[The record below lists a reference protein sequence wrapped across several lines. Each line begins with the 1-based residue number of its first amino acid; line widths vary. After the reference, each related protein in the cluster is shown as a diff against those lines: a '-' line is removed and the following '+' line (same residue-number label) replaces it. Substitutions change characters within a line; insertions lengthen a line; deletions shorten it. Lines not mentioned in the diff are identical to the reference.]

1 MDTASTSDSLD
12 HQFSASAVE
21 PLPDFAVADEVL
33 QEETPLLADVPPLL
47 RTRNARMTAAMQSAK
62 RAALVPATVLLIGEN
77 GAGKRLLARQIHKW
91 SPCHTRRFVGVDCA
105 RISGRLAE
113 AETLEVVTKVLTGHD
128 AGDIRT
134 NGHYERPGTIFLEN
148 IAELELAAQA
158 KVLDFADAQRLNR
171 LSKKSDKGWTRII
184 AASNSDLAS
193 AVLIRKFRA
202 DLFYRINV
210 VSLRIPALRERPE
223 DILPLAESVL
233 REQATR
239 YGRRELQFSTGAQF
253 AIQHRPWLANAPE
266 LASAIESAAV
276 LSADDLIKAEDIPE
290 VSNWYSPAALA
301 NAGAPSQKL
310 CEVERNHIARILAS
324 GVSAEE
330 AAEILGISSSTLCR
344 KRKRY
349 DLC

>member
-1 MDTASTSDSLD
+1 MDTASASDSLD

-21 PLPDFAVADEVL
+21 PLPDFAAPGEVL
-33 QEETPLLADVPPLL
+33 EEETPLLADVPPLL
-47 RTRNARMTAAMQSAK
+47 RTRNPRMTATMQSAK

-77 GAGKRLLARQIHKW
+77 GAGKRLLARQIHNW
-91 SPCHTRRFVGVDCA
+91 CPSNTRRFVGVDCA
-105 RISGRLAE
+105 RISGRLVE
-113 AETLEVVTKVLTGHD
+113 AETLEIVTRVLTGHD
-128 AGDIRT
+128 TDDNT
-134 NGHYERPGTIFLEN
+134 NGYHQRPGTIFLEN
-148 IAELELAAQA
+148 IADLELGAQA
-158 KVLDFADAQRLNR
+158 KLLDFVDAQRVNR
-171 LSKKSDKGWTRII
+171 LSKKSGKGWTKII
-184 AASNSDLAS
+184 AASNNDLAS
-193 AVLIRKFRA
+193 AVLTRKFRA

-223 DILPLAESVL
+223 DILRLAESML
-233 REQATR
+233 RQEATR
-239 YGRRELQFSTGAQF
+239 YGRRRLQFSAGAQF

-276 LSADDLIKAEDIPE
+276 LSADDLIKADDIPE
-290 VSNWYSPAALA
+290 VSAWYSSATPA
-301 NAGAPSQKL
+301 NASAPAQKL
-310 CEVERNHIARILAS
+310 CEVERNHIAKILAS

>member
-47 RTRNARMTAAMQSAK
+47 RTRNARMNAAMQSAK

-105 RISGRLAE
+105 RISGRLGE

-128 AGDIRT
+128 AGDRT

-158 KVLDFADAQRLNR
+158 KGVDA
-171 LSKKSDKGWTRII
+171 
-184 AASNSDLAS
+184 
-193 AVLIRKFRA
+193 
-202 DLFYRINV
+202 
-210 VSLRIPALRERPE
+210 
-223 DILPLAESVL
+223 AESQV
-233 REQATR
+233 
-239 YGRRELQFSTGAQF
+239 
-253 AIQHRPWLANAPE
+253 
-266 LASAIESAAV
+266 
-276 LSADDLIKAEDIPE
+276 
-290 VSNWYSPAALA
+290 AAL
-301 NAGAPSQKL
+301 SQ
-310 CEVERNHIARILAS
+310 ERDAVRQRVEKMLQQMD
-324 GVSAEE
+324 E
-330 AAEILGISSSTLCR
+330 LL
-344 KRKRY
+344 
-349 DLC
+349 

>member
-12 HQFSASAVE
+12 HLYSASAVE
-21 PLPDFAVADEVL
+21 PLPDFAAPGEVL

-47 RTRNARMTAAMQSAK
+47 RTRNPRMAATMQSAK
-62 RAALVPATVLLIGEN
+62 RAALVPATILLIGEN
-77 GAGKRLLARQIHKW
+77 GAGKRLLAHQIHNW
-91 SPCHTRRFVGVDCA
+91 SPCHIRRFVGVDCA
-105 RISGRLAE
+105 RISGRLVE
-113 AETLEVVTKVLTGHD
+113 AETLQVVTRVLTGHD
-128 AGDIRT
+128 ASDNM
-134 NGHYERPGTIFLEN
+134 NGYYERPGTIFLEN
-148 IAELELAAQA
+148 IADLELAAQA
-158 KVLDFADAQRLNR
+158 KLLEFADAQRLNR
-171 LSKKSDKGWTRII
+171 LSKKSGKGWTRII

-193 AVLIRKFRA
+193 AVLTRKFRA

-233 REQATR
+233 REEATR
-239 YGRRELQFSTGAQF
+239 YGRRRLQFSVGAQF

-276 LSADDLIKAEDIPE
+276 LSADNLIKADDIPE
-290 VSNWYSPAALA
+290 VSAWYSPPAPAHA
-301 NAGAPSQKL
+301 SAPSQKL
-310 CEVERNHIARILAS
+310 CEVERNHIAKVLAS
-324 GVSAEE
+324 GVSAEQ